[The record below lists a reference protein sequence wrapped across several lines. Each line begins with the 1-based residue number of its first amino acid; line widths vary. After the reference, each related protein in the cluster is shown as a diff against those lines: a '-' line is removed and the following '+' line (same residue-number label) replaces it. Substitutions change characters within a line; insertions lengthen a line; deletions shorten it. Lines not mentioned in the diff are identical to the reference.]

1 MTERPDPFTILQA
14 LRPAADHHRLEI
26 GEVPHAEALLVQ
38 VLERVSRPVT
48 AVAPGRS
55 RRRWVVAAS
64 VVTGSLVVASAAA
77 AVLWQRRSGDE
88 GVVACWSAAPSPDA
102 QRFEVRI
109 DVGDDPVAAC
119 SELWTDGTFATAGQ
133 PPSQACATGDGDT
146 AVIPGG
152 ASACSLAG
160 FEPIEP
166 VTGDGVTPDDATL
179 NRLSSRL
186 AQTFL
191 EVCLDEP
198 ASRAVAE
205 SALDD
210 EELDEWSVVVS
221 VPFST
226 DRPCGTARVSTDERR
241 IVIAAVPPEPEG
253 GD

>member
-1 MTERPDPFTILQA
+1 MTERPDPFMVLQA

-26 GEVPHAEALLVQ
+26 GELPHAEALLVQ
-38 VLERVSRPVT
+38 VLERAARPVT
-48 AVAPGRS
+48 VLAAGRS

-88 GVVACWSAAPSPDA
+88 GVVACWSAAPSADA
-102 QRFEVRI
+102 RRFEVRI
-109 DVGDDPVAAC
+109 DVGDDAIAAC
-119 SELWTDGTFATAGQ
+119 AELWTDGTFGTAGQ
-133 PPSQACATGDGDT
+133 PPSQACATGDGAT
-146 AVIPGG
+146 AVIPGD
-152 ASACSLAG
+152 ASACSLTG

-166 VTGDGVTPDDATL
+166 AAGDGVTTDDATL

-191 EVCLDEP
+191 DVCLDEP
-198 ASRAVAE
+198 TARSEAE
-205 SALDD
+205 AALDD
-210 EELDEWSVVVS
+210 EGLDDWSVVVS

-226 DRPCGTARVSTDERR
+226 DRPCGTARASSDERR